1 MPPRAPDAASV
12 TAVEAI
18 ARIEHPEAME
28 LTAVENGRFLSV
40 LQTLVPPDWSLRWG
54 KRHNRAR
61 RRALRVHRRPPAHRV
76 AGWDARP
83 RQHGFVLT
91 GKDLSPTGSPSMW
104 PLERPPSVLET
115 SMPGVFAAGDIRHRS
130 VKRVAAAV
138 GEGSTAT
145 LLVREY
151 LDSLS
156 PERGHQS

>member
-1 MPPRAPDAASV
+1 VPADALFV
-12 TAVEAI
+12 FI
-18 ARIEHPEAME
+18 
-28 LTAVENGRFLSV
+28 G
-40 LQTLVPPDWSLRWG
+40 
-54 KRHNRAR
+54 
-61 RRALRVHRRPPAHRV
+61 
-76 AGWDARP
+76 ARP
-83 RQHGFVLT
+83 HTEWLAGTLALDSNGFVLT